1 MNSNFGGAGT
11 IGAVAV
17 AAAIAGAAM
26 LISQDRGPGATIT
39 IATGKPGSDYH
50 RLALDYQK
58 HLMPYGINLKFEDTQ
73 EGFAALRALVD
84 QNSGVQAAFVKGGM
98 VGSLQGRLA
107 RGKGKEWR
115 EAELDNLR
123 SVGRLFYEPIWV
135 YTRGDLPIE
144 SLRDLK
150 DRKILVGTR
159 ESGSRRIASQL
170 LRANGIESRQ
180 NPLMINEDLDND
192 ARQIVTGQ
200 ADAAIVIA
208 AADSE
213 KAQALLRV
221 PNIRLMNFAPEADAY
236 TERFP
241 AYSRVVLRRGSVEF
255 QPVIPSADITLLST
269 AAVLVVRK
277 DLHPALVSLL
287 THAVYSKPRSG
298 FDSAGDPVLFYRA
311 GQFPNGND
319 SEFTVAEDARQ
330 IYKSGELPL
339 MLRVLAPLNEKI
351 GIPFPVAAFANA
363 HGAQVILLLIP
374 ALTILIPLI
383 RVLPMLYSWSVRRR
397 LLYWYQQLKQLET
410 KLDTGWPR
418 SDWASLLAEIDR
430 IEAGVRRIKMPL
442 NFSDQFYDLR
452 GHIDLVRQRIN
463 VKPAALR
470 MAAE

>member
-1 MNSNFGGAGT
+1 MNSNVSGVGA

-26 LISQDRGPGATIT
+26 LINRDRGPDATIT
-39 IATGKPGSDYH
+39 IATGKPDSDYH
-50 RLALDYQK
+50 RLALDYQA
-58 HLMPYGINLKFEDTQ
+58 HLLPYGVNLKFDEKQ
-73 EGFAALRALVD
+73 EGFAALQALVD
-84 QNSGVQAAFVKGGM
+84 DKSGVQAAFVKGGLI
-98 VGSLQGRLA
+98 GSLQGRLA
-107 RGKGKEWR
+107 RGKGKDWR

-144 SLRDLK
+144 SLRDLEK
-150 DRKILVGTR
+150 RKILVGTR

-170 LRANGIESRQ
+170 LRANGIETRQ
-180 NPLMINEDLDND
+180 NPLIINEDLEAD
-192 ARQIVTGQ
+192 ARQLFNGT

-208 AADSE
+208 AADSP

-269 AAVLVVRK
+269 SAALVIRK
-277 DLHPALVSLL
+277 DLHPALISLL

-298 FDSAGDPVLFYRA
+298 FDRAGDPVLFYRA
-311 GQFPNGND
+311 GQFPSASD
-319 SEFTVAEDARQ
+319 PEFTVAEDARQ
-330 IYKSGELPL
+330 VYKTGELPL
-339 MLRVLAPLNEKI
+339 MLRVLAPLNERF
-351 GIPFPVAAFANA
+351 GIPFAVAAFANTY
-363 HGAQVILLLIP
+363 GAQTLLLLIP
-374 ALTILIPLI
+374 ALTILIPMFRL
-383 RVLPMLYSWSVRRR
+383 VPMLYNWSVRRR
-397 LLYWYQQLKQLET
+397 LLYWYRQLKALEA
-410 KLDTGWPR
+410 KLDGGWSN
-418 SDWASLLAEIDR
+418 SDAPALASEIDR
-430 IEAGVRRIKMPL
+430 IDAAVRRIKIPL

-463 VKPAALR
+463 VRPVAFR